1 LGTSCD
7 GNYVNCHPRGGRIG
21 ALQTFGSPN
30 FKFLT
35 VTNTL
40 PTDAA
45 IGTIEPASSGC
56 WIVISSEFL
65 VGK

>member
-1 LGTSCD
+1 
-7 GNYVNCHPRGGRIG
+7 
-21 ALQTFGSPN
+21 LQTFGSPN
-30 FKFLT
+30 FEFLT

-45 IGTIEPASSGC
+45 IGNIEPASSGC
-56 WIVISSEFL
+56 WIVISSEFI